1 MILGGMTITLAVL
14 CVLLGIVVGAI
25 AALALE
31 AAAHRWRV
39 MGMRELA
46 AYRATAEVT
55 VGNGPASRRSRT
67 EGAINGHHPDA
78 PPPSIPPPGAPPGT

>member
-1 MILGGMTITLAVL
+1 MTITLSVL
-14 CVLLGIVVGAI
+14 CLLLGIVVGAI

-46 AYRATAEVT
+46 AYRTTAAGS
-55 VGNGPASRRSRT
+55 VGCEAMTSSR
-67 EGAINGHHPDA
+67 
-78 PPPSIPPPGAPPGT
+78 PGWSMPVRWRYAA

>member
-1 MILGGMTITLAVL
+1 MTITLSVL
-14 CVLLGIVVGAI
+14 CLLLGIVVGAI

-46 AYRATAEVT
+46 AYRTTAEVT
-55 VGNGPASRRSRT
+55 VGNGPGSRIRART
-67 EGAINGHHPDA
+67 EGTINGHHPDT
-78 PPPSIPPPGAPPGT
+78 PPSIPPPGTPPGA